1 MARKLLYATM
11 VAWLM
16 LFGARAG
23 AQQTAPA
30 TAQEAA
36 PATAQQPTSE
46 TPGQPVE
53 QEPIVPATSNPT
65 PPGSLQAAPDQ
76 AGTILPGF
84 GFPYGRGANLTGT
97 GITPFS
103 LGGLVT
109 GTGILPYQQAAGPSP
124 TLFQVNQN
132 IRFNDNVQFV
142 PQGGQRHWAY
152 RKGIGAKPQ
161 WPQFRP
167 ACTSA
172 SRSCSRTQ
180 PTASTGIGKTSGST

>member
-65 PPGSLQAAPDQ
+65 PPGSRL
-76 AGTILPGF
+76 
-84 GFPYGRGANLTGT
+84 
-97 GITPFS
+97 
-103 LGGLVT
+103 
-109 GTGILPYQQAAGPSP
+109 
-124 TLFQVNQN
+124 
-132 IRFNDNVQFV
+132 
-142 PQGGQRHWAY
+142 
-152 RKGIGAKPQ
+152 
-161 WPQFRP
+161 
-167 ACTSA
+167 
-172 SRSCSRTQ
+172 SRSEWARAFPAQ
-180 PTASTGIGKTSGST
+180 RSGHCARQIPVFGV